1 MTNYPP
7 GTIGYELDELLH
19 KTETLP
25 WWLGFR
31 KWSFRRRI
39 ARVRE
44 RIAQISEAAV
54 QLAAD
59 ERLRE
64 FTRDGTEP
72 ERLDVEDIIAGR
84 REAG

>member
-7 GTIGYELDELLH
+7 GTIGHELDELLH

-39 ARVRE
+39 ARVRQ
-44 RIAQISEAAV
+44 RMSQISERAA
-54 QLAAD
+54 QLLAD

-64 FTRDGTEP
+64 FTKDWTEP
-72 ERLDVEDIIAGR
+72 EKRDVEDIIAGR
-84 REAG
+84 RNMQ